1 MKCSIGTIGSIDVY
15 FNFCTKYKQY
25 CSCSFQNNEFFLTR
39 KYFRMGPLPKKD
51 EDVSPYLTADRSSAL
66 QESKQFHET
75 PLRARKCS
83 ETCCKIIYLANQGEQ
98 FTTTEATDFFFAM
111 TKLFQNN
118 DVTLRRMCYL
128 TIKELSKM
136 TEHAFIMTQSLSK
149 V

>member
-1 MKCSIGTIGSIDVY
+1 MK
-15 FNFCTKYKQY
+15 
-25 CSCSFQNNEFFLTR
+25 FLTIW
-39 KYFRMGPLPKKD
+39 YFRMGPLPKKD

-149 V
+149 VSLTETMNINFDEIFIGHER